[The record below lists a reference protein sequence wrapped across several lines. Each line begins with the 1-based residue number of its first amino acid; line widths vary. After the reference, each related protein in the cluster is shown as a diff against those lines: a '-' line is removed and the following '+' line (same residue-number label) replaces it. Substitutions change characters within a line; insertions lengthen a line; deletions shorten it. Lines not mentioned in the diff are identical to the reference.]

1 MLGFLSIFLLTSW
14 TLSSD
19 SVSEDSISDVV
30 SEAEPTQNITRSRR
44 QTVKTLPRLPR
55 QIFRS
60 HNPFPGTG
68 GFVHFGGLAGAT
80 GGRGGEAG
88 VVLPPITLPPRGP
101 RTMIQATQA
110 KLIDSVPRSVNLQM
124 KSDQFGHQHR
134 IEDGRGNFQFFQIG
148 KSEKPSSIG
157 SLRLSPITPTF
168 FPTPV
173 PFPQQ
178 SQSLSVT
185 PAPIVVAAA
194 TPDSRFF
201 TSFSESSPSSPPPPS
216 FSPTMPPSSFSGS
229 PSTAPSSPTPG
240 PSVAPASEEPRQGR
254 QFSFSPTP
262 VPVRGLPP
270 MARPELRPMVRPP
283 QPSQPPSLPFHN
295 GANRFGFS
303 SLQFPNNR
311 PVQASNSASGQ
322 LPSFFSPF
330 SGQSTFPG
338 PGQSSVFLG
347 QSPSSPANVARLAA
361 MPPRV
366 QRPFRAPAPV
376 PKQFMPIRAG
386 PRPRVAATRHLAE
399 PRVISTSR
407 PRSQEQEAARTQGQ
421 GLLSFNELR
430 NLQTLAS
437 TSTRGTTTTRRT
449 TTTTTK
455 RTTTRRK
462 TTTTRRTTTPRRPSA
477 SPQSKFQIFSATM
490 RPIIQQEPDTSISAS
505 PGQFMIFP
513 SASPDNGKSPPHQ
526 PDPLSEAFRGS
537 SSLFAPINSGFRPH
551 ASPSPLSGGVNQAE
565 SRQPVSGQTNIPST
579 SGIGDNLR
587 GLHVFSRPSI
597 LDREPLVFRGTRP
610 SLTEPP
616 RPSGQTFLAGTPAS
630 PVRVPAAPDTS
641 PIPGLATDIL
651 SSFSQEQLEALRH
664 QLTVSFFPHAQAG
677 AQAAPLTGNFV
688 AKQNIDN
695 SLGGENLSFDNQFSQ
710 NFLPIIQQPQVRP
723 TTTITTQATT
733 TTTKSSRRPMNFR
746 LKNRERRIRNRN
758 RARNPNLIRLTTTK
772 TPLVQRQEELPQK
785 PNLFNPFSN
794 GANDDT
800 ANSNLQLSPQNFAQH
815 PQSVTKFSQEKLN
828 AFANLLAVA
837 HDDVQTSTEKSSI
850 GSVSLGEGG
859 FMAHT
864 DAGSVETVTSHKVNQ
879 FEFFTPKSEGGAEFR
894 GLSTTMI
901 PAFDDDFPNFV
912 LVSSTHSPISPQ
924 SSRPL
929 FDVSTDPTLE
939 FAPTPMTTLDDS
951 NLHVFSI
958 QSTIQPHNSFEPT
971 PQPPLKKIRF
981 KPTTTKHRQF
991 QFPKEAFEEDNS
1003 IQDFTPKFFVDPGM
1017 KEKFAIIKVKNHNAV
1032 ERVRSSGGSLITTTI
1047 ATTSGEDKTTAPAN
1061 FITTLAARR
1070 NRLLKKEKNSLRRR
1084 KVKRVKGH
1092 RRLKADSKIDENTLR
1107 GRKRLPLI
1115 RKSAS
1120 TTSFSSTTSV
1130 VQTTSSTSEK
1140 RGTQIDTTTPVSTTL
1155 SPERSS
1161 KRFRIFNSG
1170 KIPEAH
1176 LNQISEEGGNQK
1188 QEATPDARVIELT
1201 NNILELKEKLE
1212 LLKKELDM

>member
-19 SVSEDSISDVV
+19 PVSEDSISEADDDVSV
-30 SEAEPTQNITRSRR
+30 AEPTQNVTRSRR

-68 GFVHFGGLAGAT
+68 GFVHFGGLAGTT
-80 GGRGGEAG
+80 GGRGGELG
-88 VVLPPITLPPRGP
+88 GSSVVLPPITLPPRGP

-110 KLIDSVPRSVNLQM
+110 KLIDSVPRSVNLQL

-148 KSEKPSSIG
+148 KSEKSSSIG

-168 FPTPV
+168 FPTPL
-173 PFPQQ
+173 PFSEQ

-185 PAPIVVAAA
+185 TAPIIVAAA
-194 TPDSRFF
+194 TPDSRFS
-201 TSFSESSPSSPPPPS
+201 TSFSESSTSSPPPPS

-229 PSTAPSSPTPG
+229 PSTTPSLPTPG
-240 PSVAPASEEPRQGR
+240 PSSAPASEEPRQGR

-270 MARPELRPMVRPP
+270 MNRPELRPMARPP
-283 QPSQPPSLPFHN
+283 QSSQPASLPFHN

-322 LPSFFSPF
+322 LPPFFSPF
-330 SGQSTFPG
+330 SS

-347 QSPSSPANVARLAA
+347 QTPSSPANAARLAA

-366 QRPFRAPAPV
+366 QRPFGAPAPV
-376 PKQFMPIRAG
+376 PRQFMPIRAG
-386 PRPRVAATRHLAE
+386 PVVAATRHLAE
-399 PRVISTSR
+399 PRVISTSK
-407 PRSQEQEAARTQGQ
+407 PRSQKKEAVRTQGQ
-421 GLLSFNELR
+421 GLLSFNELQ
-430 NLQTLAS
+430 NLHTLAT
-437 TSTRGTTTTRRT
+437 TSTRGTTTTRKT

-462 TTTTRRTTTPRRPSA
+462 PTTTRRTTTPRRPSA

-490 RPIIQQEPDTSISAS
+490 RPIIQQEPVTSTSAS

-513 SASPDNGKSPPHQ
+513 SSPSADNRKSPHQ

-551 ASPSPLSGGVNQAE
+551 ASLSPLSGGVNQAE

-610 SLTEPP
+610 SLTESPQ
-616 RPSGQTFLAGTPAS
+616 PSGQTFLARTPAS
-630 PVRVPAAPDTS
+630 PVRVPAAPSTS
-641 PIPGLATDIL
+641 SIPGLAADIL
-651 SSFSQEQLEALRH
+651 SSFSQEQLEALRQ
-664 QLTVSFFPHAQAG
+664 QLTVSFFP
-677 AQAAPLTGNFV
+677 QAAPLTGSFV
-688 AKQNIDN
+688 AKQNVDN

-710 NFLPIIQQPQVRP
+710 NFLPIIQQPQLRP

-746 LKNRERRIRNRN
+746 LKSRERRIRNRN

-772 TPLVQRQEELPQK
+772 TPLLPKQEELPQK

-794 GANDDT
+794 GDNDDT
-800 ANSNLQLSPQNFAQH
+800 ANSNLQISPQNFAQH

-859 FMAHT
+859 VMAHT
-864 DAGSVETVTSHKVNQ
+864 DADSVETVTSHKVNQ

-901 PAFDDDFPNFV
+901 PAFDDEFPNFV
-912 LVSSTHSPISPQ
+912 LMSSTQSPISPQ
-924 SSRPL
+924 SSRPF
-929 FDVSTDPTLE
+929 FDVSTDTTVE

-958 QSTIQPHNSFEPT
+958 QSTIQPHSSFEPT
-971 PQPPLKKIRF
+971 PPPPPKKIRF

-1003 IQDFTPKFFVDPGM
+1003 IQDFTPTFFVDPGM

-1032 ERVRSSGGSLITTTI
+1032 ERVRSSGGSLITTTT
-1047 ATTSGEDKTTAPAN
+1047 ATTSGKDKTTAQAN

-1084 KVKRVKGH
+1084 KVKRVKGQ
-1092 RRLKADSKIDENTLR
+1092 RRLKAGSKIDKNTLR

-1130 VQTTSSTSEK
+1130 VQTTTSTSEEEG
-1140 RGTQIDTTTPVSTTL
+1140 RLIDKTTTPVTKTL

-1161 KRFRIFNSG
+1161 KRIFNSG

-1176 LNQISEEGGNQK
+1176 LNQIPKEERNQK
-1188 QEATPDARVIELT
+1188 QEITPDARVIELT